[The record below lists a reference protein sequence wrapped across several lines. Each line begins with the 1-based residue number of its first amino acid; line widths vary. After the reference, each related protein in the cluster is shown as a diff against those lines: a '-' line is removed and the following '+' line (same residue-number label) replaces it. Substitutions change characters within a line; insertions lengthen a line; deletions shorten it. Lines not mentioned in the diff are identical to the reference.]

1 MWCGDCHQ
9 GGIGEGDDDVVVK
22 LAGVG
27 ALRGPHGSGVAGQ
40 GGHCHFG
47 DCQPRAQNPQ
57 G

>member
-40 GGHCHFG
+40 GGNRHLR
-47 DCQPRAQNPQ
+47 DRKPRA
-57 G
+57 